1 MGVYWDGEAIP
12 YIWKLQACYGRVTL
26 PWRGERFNDYQKVGI
41 RNATHPEKAE
51 RVNAN
56 HFVTMWLNQD
66 GLSLPDALYRTTE
79 EKDKS
84 TTMINACS
92 N

>member
-1 MGVYWDGEAIP
+1 M
-12 YIWKLQACYGRVTL
+12 
-26 PWRGERFNDYQKVGI
+26 
-41 RNATHPEKAE
+41 HPQQAE
-51 RVNAN
+51 RGNKAN
-56 HFVTMWLNQD
+56 HFVTTWLNQD

-92 N
+92 NWHSDFKELWPLATTNLDYLKRRTAIQ